1 MLGLYVSTIL
11 PWCCPNKRLRPRRS
25 DTPACEY
32 PQQSGF
38 TLTTANQRALKQQ
51 IYVAIARGGWMN
63 CKMSRDEQDARRRK
77 EKSIP
82 SKHRHF
88 EYKYSDIEQ
97 DVLAL
102 VDV

>member
-1 MLGLYVSTIL
+1 
-11 PWCCPNKRLRPRRS
+11 
-25 DTPACEY
+25 
-32 PQQSGF
+32 
-38 TLTTANQRALKQQ
+38 
-51 IYVAIARGGWMN
+51 MN
-63 CKMSRDEQDARRRK
+63 CKMSRDEQDSRRRK

-102 VDV
+102 VDVWRLKYPLALVLYPPVHGSPPGHDKHYRI